1 MPVETEQKPSMRGV
15 LHQYGFFLS
24 LLVGPFLIVQGKNSQ
39 EMTVLGIYVLTLLAL
54 LGTSALYHRLDW
66 SPTNRKRMRKLD
78 HTMIFV
84 FIAGSYTPFGVLGF
98 TSSRNTFVLSTL
110 WIAVLIGF
118 FVNMIWE
125 NAPKWVSASLYLG
138 VGWLV
143 AIMSPEFMLHT
154 GAACTYLMLFGGV
167 LYSIG
172 AIFYATKRPNPLP
185 NVFGYH
191 EMFHGCV
198 LLGALAH
205 YSSIYTFILQ
215 NA

>member
-1 MPVETEQKPSMRGV
+1 MSADNCQKPSMRGV
-15 LHQYGFFLS
+15 LHQYGFFLA
-24 LLVGPFLIVQGKNSQ
+24 LLAGPFLMMQGKTTQ
-39 EMTVLGIYVLTLLAL
+39 ELWVLGIYVLTLLAL

-66 SPTNRKRMRKLD
+66 SPSNRQKMRKLD

-98 TSSRNTFVLSTL
+98 TSPRNTFVLSTL
-110 WIAVLIGF
+110 WVAVLLGF

-125 NAPKWVSASLYLG
+125 HAPKWISATLYLG

-143 AIMSPEFMLHT
+143 AIMSPEFMEHT
-154 GAACTYLMLFGGV
+154 GSLSTFLMLFGGV

-172 AIFYATKRPNPLP
+172 AIFYATKRPNPIP

-191 EMFHGCV
+191 EMFHSCV

-205 YSSIYTFILQ
+205 YFSIYTFISG
-215 NA
+215 